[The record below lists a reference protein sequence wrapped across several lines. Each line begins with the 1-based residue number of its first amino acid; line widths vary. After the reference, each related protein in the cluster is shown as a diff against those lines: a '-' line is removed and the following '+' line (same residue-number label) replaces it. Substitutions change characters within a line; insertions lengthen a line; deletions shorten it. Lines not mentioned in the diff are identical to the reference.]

1 VQRAPVTEPNAD
13 RTGEGPPAGPDGRPG
28 AARDARPDAHRDAA
42 RRVRSGFEQALG
54 LAQLSVLLPVV
65 ILLLSGIGAFIY
77 GTAVAIHSVIE
88 IAQHPFAVHNLR
100 LFLTEIDTFLIGA
113 TLIIAAFGLYELF
126 VARINPAS
134 LRLPLPHWLEMT
146 DLNDLKARVISM
158 IILVVAVSFVD
169 VLLEFDRA
177 SLEILYLG
185 AGVAVFIIALTVY
198 LRFGSDT
205 SQD

>member
-1 VQRAPVTEPNAD
+1 MTEPNAD
-13 RTGEGPPAGPDGRPG
+13 SPSAEPP
-28 AARDARPDAHRDAA
+28 ARPDARPETTRDAA
-42 RRVRSGFEQALG
+42 PRVRYGFEQALG

-77 GTAVAIHSVIE
+77 GTAVAIHSVME
-88 IAQHPFAVHNLR
+88 LAQHPFAVHNLR

-169 VLLEFDRA
+169 VLLEFGGA
-177 SLEILYLG
+177 TLEILYLG
-185 AGVAVFIIALTVY
+185 TGVAVFIIALTVY

-205 SQD
+205 NHE

>member
-1 VQRAPVTEPNAD
+1 MTEPNAD
-13 RTGEGPPAGPDGRPG
+13 SPSAEPPAGPAGPAGRPG
-28 AARDARPDAHRDAA
+28 ASRDTT

-77 GTAVAIHSVIE
+77 RTAVAVHSVIE

-169 VLLEFDRA
+169 VLLE
-177 SLEILYLG
+177 LGTGLNILYLG
-185 AGVAVFIIALTVY
+185 AGVAIFVIALTVY

-205 SQD
+205 NHD

>member
-1 VQRAPVTEPNAD
+1 MTEPNAD
-13 RTGEGPPAGPDGRPG
+13 SPSAEPSAGLAGPAARPG
-28 AARDARPDAHRDAA
+28 ASRDTT

-77 GTAVAIHSVIE
+77 GTAVAVHSVIE

-126 VARINPAS
+126 VARINPDS

-146 DLNDLKARVISM
+146 DLNDLKARVLSM

-169 VLLEFDRA
+169 LLLELQLGEALD
-177 SLEILYLG
+177 ILYLG
-185 AGVAVFIIALTVY
+185 TGVAIFIIALTVY

-205 SQD
+205 NHE

>member
-1 VQRAPVTEPNAD
+1 MTEPHAD
-13 RTGEGPPAGPDGRPG
+13 RPGEEPPDGPDGPAVTAGPG
-28 AARDARPDAHRDAA
+28 QPG
-42 RRVRSGFEQALG
+42 RSGPRGLRYGFEQGLG

-65 ILLLSGIGAFIY
+65 MLVLSGIGAFIY
-77 GTAVAIHSVIE
+77 GTAVAVYSVIE
-88 IAQHPFAVHNLR
+88 IARHPSPAVHNLR

-169 VLLEFDRA
+169 VLLELGEALD
-177 SLEILYLG
+177 ILYLG
-185 AGVAVFIIALTVY
+185 AGVAIFVIALTVY

-205 SQD
+205 NHE